1 MNIIKPLFQ
10 ISGMTLISRIFGF
23 LRDILIAACFG
34 AGGIADAFFVAI
46 KFPNIFRRILAE
58 GALNISFVPM
68 FTKKNDNRDTAK
80 KFYREIFNFL
90 FWSLILVVS
99 IFELLMPSLIY
110 LFAPGFMDSDEKF
123 NLVLDLARI
132 SFPYLFFISLT
143 SLLCGVL
150 NSLEKYTLAAS
161 LPILVNLFM
170 ILALFF
176 IFNNGISDTEGAAK
190 ILMSSFLVSGLAQLL
205 ICIYA
210 CQRLGYL
217 PSIHYPKISKNIKD
231 FFKLSFPAMGAGGI
245 TQINILVG
253 TIIASFEN
261 KAVSYLYYADRIYQ
275 LPLALIGISIGIVL
289 LPNLSKEIKKN
300 NSQLIQ
306 EIQNKSLELSLI
318 LAIPASIGLIYLSND
333 IIMVLFERYLFDT
346 TDTIATSRVLMI
358 FALGLPAFVCIKILQ
373 ILYFA
378 RENTSLPMRFA
389 LISVITNIIL
399 SIILFQYIGY
409 MGIAI
414 ATTLSSWLNAI
425 LLFRKSIK
433 ENFLKISA
441 SLPKKIF
448 KVIIVSILMIAFLF
462 TIESYIL
469 DINYSFTGIV
479 NFLILLFYIITGIM
493 FYFIVCSKMAI
504 IKIQDFFNDNKMS

>member
-170 ILALFF
+170 ILALFI

-289 LPNLSKEIKKN
+289 LPKLSKEIKKN
-300 NSQLIQ
+300 KPQTIQ
-306 EIQNKSLELSLI
+306 EMQNKSLELSLI
-318 LAIPASIGLIYLSND
+318 LAIPASIGLI
-333 IIMVLFERYLFDT
+333 
-346 TDTIATSRVLMI
+346 
-358 FALGLPAFVCIKILQ
+358 
-373 ILYFA
+373 
-378 RENTSLPMRFA
+378 
-389 LISVITNIIL
+389 
-399 SIILFQYIGY
+399 
-409 MGIAI
+409 
-414 ATTLSSWLNAI
+414 
-425 LLFRKSIK
+425 
-433 ENFLKISA
+433 
-441 SLPKKIF
+441 
-448 KVIIVSILMIAFLF
+448 
-462 TIESYIL
+462 
-469 DINYSFTGIV
+469 
-479 NFLILLFYIITGIM
+479 
-493 FYFIVCSKMAI
+493 
-504 IKIQDFFNDNKMS
+504 

>member
-1 MNIIKPLFQ
+1 
-10 ISGMTLISRIFGF
+10 
-23 LRDILIAACFG
+23 
-34 AGGIADAFFVAI
+34 
-46 KFPNIFRRILAE
+46 
-58 GALNISFVPM
+58 
-68 FTKKNDNRDTAK
+68 
-80 KFYREIFNFL
+80 
-90 FWSLILVVS
+90 
-99 IFELLMPSLIY
+99 
-110 LFAPGFMDSDEKF
+110 
-123 NLVLDLARI
+123 
-132 SFPYLFFISLT
+132 
-143 SLLCGVL
+143 
-150 NSLEKYTLAAS
+150 
-161 LPILVNLFM
+161 M
-170 ILALFF
+170 ITALFF

-217 PSIHYPKISKNIKD
+217 PSIQYPKISKNIKD